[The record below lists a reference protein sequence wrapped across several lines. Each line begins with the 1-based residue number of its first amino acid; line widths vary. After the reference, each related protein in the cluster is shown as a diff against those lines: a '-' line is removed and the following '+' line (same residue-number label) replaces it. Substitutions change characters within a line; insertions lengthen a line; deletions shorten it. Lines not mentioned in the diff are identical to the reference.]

1 MKRKTYYRVARII
14 ETLVYLY
21 VMYAGLRTTCY
32 LVGDIFEKLG
42 VGG

>member
-1 MKRKTYYRVARII
+1 MKRKTYYRIARII

-21 VMYAGLRTTCY
+21 VMYVGLWVVCH
-32 LVGDIFEKLG
+32 LVGEIFEKLG